1 MRKTNK
7 QRKKTLH
14 WMVWDEDDDVPL
26 HAPLILRDCQTGGG
40 GKDYPGDKRKE
51 DREEGRQ
58 ETSIIQGGR
67 HCEGGC
73 PTITRNSKKFIIKR
87 RGKH

>member
-1 MRKTNK
+1 
-7 QRKKTLH
+7 
-14 WMVWDEDDDVPL
+14 MVWDEDDDVPL

-40 GKDYPGDKRKE
+40 GGKDYPGDKRKE

-58 ETSIIQGGR
+58 ERSIIQGGR

-73 PTITRNSKKFIIKR
+73 PTITRNSKKFIKKR